1 MWKETGNVKETDHV
15 GDENKMKMDREHS
28 NEHETD
34 LHSRPFRR
42 RSAVRRHESSR
53 IKHFTRTST
62 PKKSSQF
69 SFSKSV
75 NACCLCEDVVVS
87 LFVVFCALAL
97 VENGGERCCE
107 VRRCAPMPTLCHCCR
122 YRSRYRSRNTSF
134 VICHRRVFEEL
145 AQASTWGYSTPTMGA
160 RRYNSSL
167 AKEGDWYRRTVPQI
181 WGDV

>member
-1 MWKETGNVKETDHV
+1 M
-15 GDENKMKMDREHS
+15 RES
-28 NEHETD
+28 T
-34 LHSRPFRR
+34 LRVVTSL
-42 RSAVRRHESSR
+42 
-53 IKHFTRTST
+53 HFTTLPTLRHQNNLTIFTFAKCERMLSLRGCCC
-62 PKKSSQF
+62 KSIR
-69 SFSKSV
+69 
-75 NACCLCEDVVVS
+75 C
-87 LFVVFCALAL
+87 FCALAL